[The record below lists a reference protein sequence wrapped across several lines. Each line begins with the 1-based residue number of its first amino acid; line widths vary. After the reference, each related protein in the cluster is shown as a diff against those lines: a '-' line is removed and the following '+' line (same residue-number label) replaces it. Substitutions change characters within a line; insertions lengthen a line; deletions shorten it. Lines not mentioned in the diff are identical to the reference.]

1 MSKQK
6 FFITA
11 IAIPIAIGMATG
23 ALLLQSLAEILFMP
37 YYFSW

>member
-1 MSKQK
+1 MRKQK
-6 FFITA
+6 FFISA
-11 IAIPIAIGMATG
+11 IAIPIAIATG